1 MKGLNPLAILNIGIT
16 PETSPGTFAH
26 FSSKVILIS
35 AGLYCVFLITFKIWH
50 KIIALESPQI
60 SREQYYP

>member
-16 PETSPGTFAH
+16 PETSPGTFAPNG

-35 AGLYCVFLITFKIWH
+35 AILCFLSNYF
-50 KIIALESPQI
+50 
-60 SREQYYP
+60 